1 MKKSHFVYLFFS
13 LLIAGLVQVPSMSWA
28 QDTVTPPE
36 LEEDAGETF
45 QELQKN
51 NPGQLKKRPR
61 ALQQRR
67 ENRQDRRQDF
77 RENRR
82 DNRQDRRQDVRENRQ
97 DRKQDVRE
105 NRRDHTK
112 VRPKALKQRRENRQD
127 RRQDF
132 RSNRQGGDQRKGGNR
147 GGGGRGRR

>member
-1 MKKSHFVYLFFS
+1 MFKSACRIYLFFP
-13 LLIAGLVQVPSMSWA
+13 LLITGFIQVPVMSWA
-28 QDTVTPPE
+28 QETVAPPGSRQGF
-36 LEEDAGETF
+36 LPSF
-45 QELQKN
+45 QKLQKN

-82 DNRQDRRQDVRENRQ
+82 
-97 DRKQDVRE
+97 
-105 NRRDHTK
+105 
-112 VRPKALKQRRENRQD
+112 ENRQD

-132 RSNRQGGDQRKGGNR
+132 RSNRQGGDQRSRGSR

>member
-1 MKKSHFVYLFFS
+1 MKKPHFVYLLFS
-13 LLIAGLVQVPSMSWA
+13 LLIAGFIQVPVTSWA
-28 QDTVTPPE
+28 QDTVTLPV
-36 LEEDAGETF
+36 LEEGAGETF

-67 ENRQDRRQDF
+67 DNRQERRQDFRENRRENRQDRRQDF
-77 RENRR
+77 
-82 DNRQDRRQDVRENRQ
+82 
-97 DRKQDVRE
+97 RE

-132 RSNRQGGDQRKGGNR
+132 RSNRQGGDQRSRGNR

>member
-13 LLIAGLVQVPSMSWA
+13 FLIAGFVQIPSMSWA
-28 QDTVTPPE
+28 QDTVAPPV
-36 LEEDAGETF
+36 LEEGAGETF

-67 ENRQDRRQDF
+67 DNRQERRQDF
-77 RENRR
+77 RNKR
-82 DNRQDRRQDVRENRQ
+82 
-97 DRKQDVRE
+97 
-105 NRRDHTK
+105 H
-112 VRPKALKQRRENRQD
+112 
-127 RRQDF
+127 
-132 RSNRQGGDQRKGGNR
+132 GGDQRKGGNR

>member
-1 MKKSHFVYLFFS
+1 MKKFHRNHLFFS
-13 LLIAGLVQVPSMSWA
+13 LLIMGFVQVPSMLWA
-28 QDTVTPPE
+28 QDTVTQPE
-36 LEEDAGETF
+36 LEEGAGETF

-82 DNRQDRRQDVRENRQ
+82 DNRQ
-97 DRKQDVRE
+97 
-105 NRRDHTK
+105 
-112 VRPKALKQRRENRQD
+112 
-127 RRQDF
+127 
-132 RSNRQGGDQRKGGNR
+132 GGDQRKGGNR

>member
-1 MKKSHFVYLFFS
+1 MKKPHFVYLFFS
-13 LLIAGLVQVPSMSWA
+13 FLIAGFVQVPSMSWA
-28 QDTVTPPE
+28 QETVAPS
-36 LEEDAGETF
+36 G
-45 QELQKN
+45 
-51 NPGQLKKRPR
+51 PR
-61 ALQQRR
+61 QGFLPQRR
-67 ENRQDRRQDF
+67 ENRQERRQDF

-82 DNRQDRRQDVRENRQ
+82 RG
-97 DRKQDVRE
+97 
-105 NRRDHTK
+105 HTK

>member
-1 MKKSHFVYLFFS
+1 MKKPRLITYLFFS
-13 LLIAGLVQVPSMSWA
+13 LLIMGFIQVPSTSRA
-28 QDTVTPPE
+28 QDVAPPE
-36 LEEDAGETF
+36 LEEGARPSS

-51 NPGQLKKRPR
+51 NPGQLKKHPR

-82 DNRQDRRQDVRENRQ
+82 DNRQ
-97 DRKQDVRE
+97 
-105 NRRDHTK
+105 
-112 VRPKALKQRRENRQD
+112 
-127 RRQDF
+127 
-132 RSNRQGGDQRKGGNR
+132 GGDQRSRGNR